1 MSEEKVDD
9 HVENASHATTYLEG
23 ELSFNSA
30 AESPYG
36 ECLKMK
42 IEKVNWEVIH
52 TNLNEE
58 IENLVVKELPCGT
71 KYHS

>member
-30 AESPYG
+30 TESPYG

-58 IENLVVKELPCGT
+58 IENLVVKELP
-71 KYHS
+71 